1 MKGKERCKILREIR
15 QKIATDNN
23 ISLITNECSYKGE
36 CKGTCP
42 KCEAE
47 VRYLE
52 RELEKKRRMGQFIT
66 IAGLAVGSALGLAS
80 CDDSA
85 TEGDVAPMPSYY
97 SDTISAR
104 ENAQREVIYR
114 NIMDYADEHPVYL
127 TDTTGLSGHA
137 VPLSFTVT
145 PDGKITNIK
154 ASEDHQIATTY
165 VDFIKELPHEIL
177 TGLTQNCTYILYLYF
192 EDKKII
198 ILR

>member
-52 RELEKKRRMGQFIT
+52 RELERRRRMGQFIT

-104 ENAQREVIYR
+104 ENAQREVIYL
-114 NIMDYADEHPVYL
+114 NIIDYANEHPVYL
-127 TDTTGLSGHA
+127 TDTTGLGVHGGC
-137 VPLSFTVT
+137 VFFTVT
-145 PDGKITNIK
+145 PDGEITNVK
-154 ASEDHQIATTY
+154 ASEKYQSATLY
-165 VDFIKELPHEIL
+165 ADFIKELPKEIL
-177 TGLTQNCTYILYLYF
+177 TGLTQDCTYILDLYI
-192 EDKKII
+192 EDKKIVCYK
-198 ILR
+198 